1 MNEAEIRK
9 LEIDLLLETLKR
21 GHGYDFSSYARA
33 SLERR
38 IEQFQKTS
46 KYDTIG
52 AIIPELLR
60 DTVLL
65 KKIVYGISVP
75 VTELFRNP
83 QVFRYLRETI
93 IPVLRT
99 YPHIKIWNAGCATG
113 QEVYSIAI
121 MMKEE
126 GLYDRTQIYATDFND
141 QALEK
146 AKEGI
151 YSIETIREQSRNY
164 LDAGGTQSFSDYYY
178 AKYNRIIFDHS
189 LRENIVFAN
198 HNLASDAPFGEMH
211 LILCRNVMIYF
222 DQHLQDR
229 VLDLFLRSLIYR
241 GFLCLGSHE
250 SIQFSKANEF
260 LIPTDEQ
267 MKIYRKSGKSV

>member
-1 MNEAEIRK
+1 M
-9 LEIDLLLETLKR
+9 LETLKR
-21 GHGYDFSSYARA
+21 RYGYDFSSYARA

-38 IEQFQKTS
+38 IERFQKTS
-46 KYDTIG
+46 KYDTI
-52 AIIPELLR
+52 IPELLR
-60 DTVLL
+60 DAVLL

-83 QVFRYLRETI
+83 QVFRYLRENI
-93 IPVLRT
+93 IPILRT
-99 YPHIKIWNAGCATG
+99 YPHIKIWNAGCAIG

-126 GLYDRTQIYATDFND
+126 GLYDRTQIYATDLND

-164 LDAGGTQSFSDYYY
+164 LEAGGTQSFSDYYY

-189 LRENIVFAN
+189 LRENIFFAN
-198 HNLASDAPFGEMH
+198 HNLTSDASFGEMH
-211 LILCRNVMIYF
+211 MILCRNVMIYF
-222 DQHLQDR
+222 DQQLQGR
-229 VLDLFLRSLIYR
+229 VLDLFLRSLVHQ
-241 GFLCLGSHE
+241 GFLCLGAQE
-250 SIQFSKANEF
+250 SLRLSKANEF
-260 LIPTDEQ
+260 LILTNER
-267 MKIYRKSGKSV
+267 MKIYKKSCKTV